1 MPSMTGKRALMECL
15 SAHGVEIIFGNPG
28 STESPIMD
36 ALVDHPSIR
45 YVLAL
50 QETPVVSMAD
60 GYARAS
66 GRAAFANVH
75 IAPGLANAISQL
87 YNAYRGGTP
96 LILTAGQ
103 ADSRMEQEEPSLS
116 ADLVRMT
123 RQFTK
128 WSAEV
133 SHAADLPMVIRR
145 AFKVALEPPTGPVF
159 ISLPWDAL
167 DEEFVPDPSDLLPP
181 PEAYRRARPDA
192 AGVHRAA
199 TLLAEARQPIV
210 VAGDRLAQSGGMA
223 ALVRVAELLGA
234 PVYLGSRSQPVFPTS
249 HPLFAG
255 SIGPANRDVFA
266 RADVVLAV
274 GANLFNS
281 FLYTP
286 RGVIPPT
293 TRLIQLDSS
302 AWEVGRVYAAE
313 VGLVADPRAGLE
325 DLADALEEALTRER
339 RDEALARVARARA
352 ERSSRREDIARRAR
366 DRWDAVPIAPARLAI
381 ELRARF
387 PENGLLV
394 EEAITTSAV
403 LHQAFDFS
411 SPGEHYSHRGGAIG
425 WGPGGAVGVQL
436 ARPERRVVAVIG
448 DGSSAYSFQ
457 ALWTAAHLR
466 LPMTYVIC
474 SNRSY
479 RILKVNLARYRGEQA
494 TGPDRFLG
502 MDLNDPPIDFARLA
516 EGFGVQS
523 RRVERPADLGPA
535 LAEAFQTPGPSL
547 VDVVIDGSL

>member
-15 SAHGVEIIFGNPG
+15 AAHGVEIVFGNPG
-28 STESPIMD
+28 STESPLMD
-36 ALVDHPSIR
+36 ALVDFPSIR

-66 GRAAFANVH
+66 GKAAFANVH
-75 IAPGLANAISQL
+75 IAPGLANALSQL
-87 YNAYRGGTP
+87 YNSYRGGTP
-96 LILTAGQ
+96 LVLTAGQ
-103 ADSRMEQEEPSLS
+103 ADSRMEHEEPSLS
-116 ADLVRMT
+116 ADLVRMS

-133 SHAADLPMVIRR
+133 RHAADLPMVVRR

-167 DEEFVPDPSDLLPP
+167 DEAFEPEPGDLLPP
-181 PEAYRRARPDA
+181 PEAYRRLRPDS
-192 AGVHRAA
+192 AGVRRAA
-199 TLLAEARQPIV
+199 ALLAEARSPLI

-223 ALVRVAELLGA
+223 ALVRIAELLGA
-234 PVYLGSRSQPVFPTS
+234 PVRLGSRSEPVFPTT

-255 SIGPANRDVFA
+255 GIGPADRDAFA

-274 GANLFNS
+274 GTNLFNS

-286 RGVIPPT
+286 RGAIPPT
-293 TRLIQLDSS
+293 TRLIHLDSS
-302 AWEVGRVYAAE
+302 AWEVGRVYPAE

-325 DLADALEEALTRER
+325 DLADALEEALSPARHEEARARLARAEAESAGRRAERER
-339 RDEALARVARARA
+339 RARGG
-352 ERSSRREDIARRAR
+352 
-366 DRWDAVPIAPARLAI
+366 WDSTPISPARLAH
-381 ELRARF
+381 ELRAHF
-387 PENGLLV
+387 PANGLLV
-394 EEAITTSAV
+394 DEAITTSGAI
-403 LHQAFDFS
+403 HQAFDFRA
-411 SPGEHYSHRGGAIG
+411 PGEYYSSRGGAIG

-436 ARPERRVVAVIG
+436 ARPDRRVVAVIG

-466 LPMTYVIC
+466 LPVTYIIC
-474 SNRSY
+474 SNRAY
-479 RILKVNLARYRGEQA
+479 RILKVNLAHYRGEQA
-494 TGPDRFLG
+494 TGPDRFVG
-502 MDLNDPPIDFARLA
+502 MDLDDPPIDFSRLA
-516 EGFGVQS
+516 EGFGVPGC
-523 RRVERPADLGPA
+523 RVERPADLGPR
-535 LAEAFQTPGPSL
+535 LAEAFMSIGPSL